1 MTNKIIYAIRVLVT
15 LLVLVIWTIM
25 GFVFWIP
32 LLLKM
37 IAYFSSMIT
46 ISTFRNIQ
54 IKAAQDRL
62 NFAIEFYVVGF
73 VMILDILK
81 RKKLEKIKLED
92 IAPVDF
98 WDLLFSIIWDI
109 LWTVVFWGGVVFFI
123 IFINQNY

>member
-73 VMILDILK
+73 VKILDILK

-98 WDLLFSIIWDI
+98 WDMFMNVQQVNKKVRNIK
-109 LWTVVFWGGVVFFI
+109 
-123 IFINQNY
+123 

>member
-1 MTNKIIYAIRVLVT
+1 MTNKIIYIIRVLVT

-73 VMILDILK
+73 VKILDILK
-81 RKKLEKIKLED
+81 RKNFQEIKLED
-92 IAPVDF
+92 IAPVNF
-98 WDLLFSIIWDI
+98 WDLFISIIWDI
-109 LWTVVFWGGVVFFI
+109 LWTLIFWGGVFFLI
-123 IFINQNY
+123 YFIHQNY

>member
-1 MTNKIIYAIRVLVT
+1 MTDKIIYTIRVLVT
-15 LLVLVIWTIM
+15 LVVLGIWTIM
-25 GFVFWIP
+25 GLVFWIP

-73 VMILDILK
+73 VKILDILK
-81 RKKLEKIKLED
+81 RKNLEDIKLGD
-92 IAPVDF
+92 IAPVNF

-109 LWTVVFWGGVVFFI
+109 LWTAVFWGGVVFFI
-123 IFINQNY
+123 IFINQNH

>member
-15 LLVLVIWTIM
+15 LVVLGIWTIM

-123 IFINQNY
+123 IFINQNH